1 MAERVPEEHISISK
15 SGSSARQTPNI
26 VDMFSNE
33 NHSTSL
39 TSPESESNGSSVNP
53 ILSSGT
59 KAQTEKSDWVVQD
72 EPGVYLTLSSLA
84 GGAIGCFFYSRKR
97 FTEEQAEVWWA
108 ENGSKV
114 CERHDIRSVE

>member
-39 TSPESESNGSSVNP
+39 TSPESESNGNSVNP

-84 GGAIGCFFYSRKR
+84 GGGNELRRVRFRYLYSIIFYFEKWKANIFNSIQPR
-97 FTEEQAEVWWA
+97 
-108 ENGSKV
+108 
-114 CERHDIRSVE
+114 I